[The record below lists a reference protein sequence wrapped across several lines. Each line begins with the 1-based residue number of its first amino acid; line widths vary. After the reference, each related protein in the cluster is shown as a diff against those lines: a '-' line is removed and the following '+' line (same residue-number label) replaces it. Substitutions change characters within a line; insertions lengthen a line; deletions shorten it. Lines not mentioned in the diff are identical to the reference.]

1 MLKVAIA
8 EDDFRV
14 AQIQEEF
21 LSKIKDVKVIGK
33 ALNAKETMELLQ
45 REEIDLLLLD
55 NYLPDGICTDLL
67 PKIHADF
74 PHVDVIMVTAA
85 NENHMLEKAI
95 RNGVSNYLIKPVTLE
110 KFVRTIE
117 DYKRKKQLLHSNN
130 EVNQALI
137 DNFFGIS
144 QTQDIKNL
152 PTGVDPLTLQK
163 VKGIIKGF
171 EMGITIEEMGE
182 QMGASRTTARRYLE
196 YLVATN
202 ECTVEYTYGIIGR
215 PERKYRIGRGL

>member
-1 MLKVAIA
+1 MVDLLEGTIEIQNEKNGGAIFTIYLPKNIERKYMTNRGDGHMLKVAIA

-21 LSKIKDVKVIGK
+21 LLKIKDVKVIGK

-55 NYLPDGICTDLL
+55 NYLPDGIGTDLL

-74 PHVDVIMVTAA
+74 PNVDVIMVTAA
-85 NENHMLEKAI
+85 NENYMLEKAI

-117 DYKRKKQLLHSNN
+117 DYKKK
-130 EVNQALI
+130 EA
-137 DNFFGIS
+137 
-144 QTQDIKNL
+144 T
-152 PTGVDPLTLQK
+152 
-163 VKGIIKGF
+163 
-171 EMGITIEEMGE
+171 IT
-182 QMGASRTTARRYLE
+182 
-196 YLVATN
+196 
-202 ECTVEYTYGIIGR
+202 
-215 PERKYRIGRGL
+215 

>member
-21 LSKIKDVKVIGK
+21 LLKIKDVKVIGK
-33 ALNAKETMELLQ
+33 SLNAKETMELLQ
-45 REEIDLLLLD
+45 KEEIDLLLLD
-55 NYLPDGICTDLL
+55 NYLPDGIGTDLL
-67 PKIHADF
+67 PQIHADF
-74 PHVDVIMVTAA
+74 PNVDVIMVTAA

-152 PTGVDPLTLQK
+152 PTGVDPLTLKK
-163 VKGIIKGF
+163 VKDIIKGF
-171 EMGITIEEMGE
+171 EEGITIEEMGE
-182 QMGASRTTARRYLE
+182 QMGP
-196 YLVATN
+196 
-202 ECTVEYTYGIIGR
+202 
-215 PERKYRIGRGL
+215 PEQPQEDI

>member
-45 REEIDLLLLD
+45 KEEIDLLLLD
-55 NYLPDGICTDLL
+55 NYLPDGIGTDLL

-74 PHVDVIMVTAA
+74 PNVDVIMVTAA

-110 KFVRTIE
+110 KFVRAIE

-130 EVNQALI
+130 EVNQTLI

-144 QTQDIKNL
+144 QIQDMKNL
-152 PTGVDPLTLQK
+152 PTGVDPHAHQLKNFHYPQVTKNVILSK
-163 VKGIIKGF
+163 KL
-171 EMGITIEEMGE
+171 
-182 QMGASRTTARRYLE
+182 AR
-196 YLVATN
+196 
-202 ECTVEYTYGIIGR
+202 
-215 PERKYRIGRGL
+215 

>member
-21 LSKIKDVKVIGK
+21 LLKIKGVTVIGK
-33 ALNAKETMELLQ
+33 ALNAKETIELLQ
-45 REEIDLLLLD
+45 KEEIDLLLLD
-55 NYLPDGICTDLL
+55 NYLPDGIGTDLL
-67 PKIHADF
+67 PQIHADF
-74 PHVDVIMVTAA
+74 PSVDVIMVTAA

-137 DNFFGIS
+137 DNFFGTS
-144 QTQDIKNL
+144 QTQDIK
-152 PTGVDPLTLQK
+152 
-163 VKGIIKGF
+163 
-171 EMGITIEEMGE
+171 
-182 QMGASRTTARRYLE
+182 
-196 YLVATN
+196 
-202 ECTVEYTYGIIGR
+202 TYRQVWIR
-215 PERKYRIGRGL
+215 

>member
-55 NYLPDGICTDLL
+55 NYLPDGIGTDLL
-67 PKIHADF
+67 PQIHANF
-74 PHVDVIMVTAA
+74 PNVDVIMVTAA

-117 DYKRKKQLLHSNN
+117 DYKRKKQLLHSSN

-137 DNFFGIS
+137 DNFFGTS
-144 QTQDIKNL
+144 QTQDIK
-152 PTGVDPLTLQK
+152 
-163 VKGIIKGF
+163 
-171 EMGITIEEMGE
+171 
-182 QMGASRTTARRYLE
+182 
-196 YLVATN
+196 
-202 ECTVEYTYGIIGR
+202 TYRQVLIR
-215 PERKYRIGRGL
+215 

>member
-21 LSKIKDVKVIGK
+21 LLKIKDVKVIGK

-45 REEIDLLLLD
+45 KEEIDLLLLD
-55 NYLPDGICTDLL
+55 NYLPDGIGTDLL
-67 PKIHADF
+67 PQIHADF
-74 PHVDVIMVTAA
+74 PSVDVIMVTAA

-110 KFVRTIE
+110 KFVCTIE
-117 DYKRKKQLLHSNN
+117 DYKRKKRLLHSNN

-137 DNFFGIS
+137 DNFFGTS

-171 EMGITIEEMGE
+171 EEGITIEEMGE

-196 YLVATN
+196 
-202 ECTVEYTYGIIGR
+202 
-215 PERKYRIGRGL
+215 